1 MIDLPVPSLLH
12 TVNIEHD
19 RNRAEHHNEEAHI
32 RQNRSIGN
40 KQLAQLR
47 FSQHPH
53 CSQDHAPSQVLQ
65 IKSCLVYNIEHQTD
79 DQHDQSGKQ
88 HSAGNQSYHKIAAKY
103 IAPDI

>member
-1 MIDLPVPSLLH
+1 MIDLPVSSLLH
-12 TVNIEHD
+12 TVNIEQD
-19 RNRAEHHNEEAHI
+19 RNRADHHNKEAHI

-53 CSQDHAPSQVLQ
+53 CSQDHAPSQVLE
-65 IKSCLVYNIEHQTD
+65 IKSRLVYNIEHQTD

-88 HSAGNQSYHKIAAKY
+88 HRTGDQSYHKIAVKH
-103 IAPDI
+103 IGPDI

>member
-47 FSQHPH
+47 FSQHPMKG
-53 CSQDHAPSQVLQ
+53 DNM
-65 IKSCLVYNIEHQTD
+65 I
-79 DQHDQSGKQ
+79 
-88 HSAGNQSYHKIAAKY
+88 
-103 IAPDI
+103 

>member
-12 TVNIEHD
+12 TVNIEQD
-19 RNRAEHHNEEAHI
+19 RNRADHHNEEAHI

-53 CSQDHAPSQVLQ
+53 CSQEHAPSQVLQ
-65 IKSCLVYNIEHQTD
+65 IKSRLIYNIKHQTD

-88 HSAGNQSYHKIAAKY
+88 HGAGDQSYHKIAVEH
-103 IAPDI
+103 ICPDI